1 MKKKLI
7 LSVII
12 AILFGFI
19 SAKFL
24 YHNYE
29 VKIKEPIYNSYLLQA
44 GVYSDKDSLKKGLK
58 NLNDYIVREENGKYY
73 VYVGI
78 TTSKSN
84 ADKIKKA
91 YDDKNI
97 DIYIKQDNINNVEFI
112 SNLEQYDVLL
122 ESVDKKKDILSINE
136 VILSTY
142 EEMVVKK

>member
-1 MKKKLI
+1 M
-7 LSVII
+7 
-12 AILFGFI
+12 
-19 SAKFL
+19 
-24 YHNYE
+24 
-29 VKIKEPIYNSYLLQA
+29 
-44 GVYSDKDSLKKGLK
+44 
-58 NLNDYIVREENGKYY
+58 
-73 VYVGI
+73 YVGI

-91 YDDKNI
+91 KKKKNI

>member
-1 MKKKLI
+1 M
-7 LSVII
+7 
-12 AILFGFI
+12 
-19 SAKFL
+19 
-24 YHNYE
+24 
-29 VKIKEPIYNSYLLQA
+29 
-44 GVYSDKDSLKKGLK
+44 
-58 NLNDYIVREENGKYY
+58 
-73 VYVGI
+73 YVGI

-84 ADKIKKA
+84 ADKIKKV